1 MADTRTNSSITMT
14 NEDLSQMAA
23 VKDKQ
28 IDLLSS
34 MLAQKEVD
42 VKNIKLEYAE
52 TTKEKDQKQQ

>member
-1 MADTRTNSSITMT
+1 
-14 NEDLSQMAA
+14 
-23 VKDKQ
+23 
-28 IDLLSS
+28 